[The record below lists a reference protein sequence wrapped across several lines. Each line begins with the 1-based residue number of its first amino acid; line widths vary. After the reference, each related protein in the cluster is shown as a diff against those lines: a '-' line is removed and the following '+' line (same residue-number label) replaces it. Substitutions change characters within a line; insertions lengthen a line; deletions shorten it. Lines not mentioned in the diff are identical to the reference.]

1 MTPPFFYSTFNAC
14 SHYLWPKRYMHQYVF
29 SVHEEERDLFA
40 TWSRFVWF
48 DIIDSVSRTL
58 STSYIVL
65 LEYVLCN
72 LSFLSFLEIIFFQ
85 QKIHF
90 YNAREDCKKAQY
102 LHDIFFN
109 LYCLITWFNL
119 LSGNMEQCAE
129 ECCQLYL

>member
-1 MTPPFFYSTFNAC
+1 MHAVITLGQGDTCINMFILCMRKKET
-14 SHYLWPKRYMHQYVF
+14 YLQLD
-29 SVHEEERDLFA
+29 RDLF
-40 TWSRFVWF
+40 
-48 DIIDSVSRTL
+48 DSVSRTL

-109 LYCLITWFNL
+109 LYCLIT
-119 LSGNMEQCAE
+119 
-129 ECCQLYL
+129 